1 MSQIFQMDAQQS
13 TAATGFTLATFV
25 AAVTTNNLNPPFG
38 NCKAVIRAIVQLT
51 LGAAP
56 TNVTIRVVRNPTGDN
71 TTVATS
77 GPITSGITNGL
88 VPSLSIACVDLV
100 PDGRPVQYQLQ
111 VQCNGAAGTGIL
123 AEIDATLISG

>member
-1 MSQIFQMDAQQS
+1 MSQIFQADAQQS

-38 NCKAVIRAIVQLT
+38 NCKAVIRAALTLT

-56 TNVTIRVVRNPTGDN
+56 TNVTLRIVRNPSGEN
-71 TTVATS
+71 VVVATS

-88 VPSLSIACVDLV
+88 VPSLSMAAIDLV

-111 VQCNGAAGTGIL
+111 VQCNGAAGVGIQ